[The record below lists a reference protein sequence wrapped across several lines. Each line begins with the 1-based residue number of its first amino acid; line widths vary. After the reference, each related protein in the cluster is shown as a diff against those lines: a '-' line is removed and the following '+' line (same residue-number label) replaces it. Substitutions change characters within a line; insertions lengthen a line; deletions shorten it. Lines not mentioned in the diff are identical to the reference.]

1 MCQRKCGRVK
11 GALERGQDLELE
23 NVQQIARAMEAAEIQ
38 SRKMEESKDVVNHLR
53 RKSKSN
59 SISGGDSENSRSKL
73 CFCCGR
79 EGHFARDSS
88 CPARAAKC
96 NKCNKTGHF
105 SVVCKTKA
113 ENKRPARSN
122 PKGNK
127 TFNQWKGV
135 RKLVN
140 SVDEDDEYAFH
151 INGSRTTRGLELI
164 DINVGGVELCN
175 VMIDSGSSCN
185 IIDKRTWEALKDKGI
200 KYKSE
205 KSVENIYPYGISTP
219 LKTLGKFYA
228 KVNVFDHEAEAEF
241 IVLDGTARSILGC
254 STTRDLN
261 VLKSGSEVN
270 MLTKSDIKQKYPE
283 CFDGIGKLKDF
294 QLKIHIDPNVKPI
307 AQNPRRI
314 PFSLRKK
321 VENKLHEL
329 LEKDII
335 EKVEGPTPWV
345 SPVCVVPKPTGEI
358 RLCVDMR
365 RANEAVQRE
374 RHPIPTIDEVLH
386 EMNQSTV
393 FSKIDLKWGFHQIE
407 LEEKS
412 RSITTFATHCG
423 LFRYKRLMFGITST
437 PETYQH
443 IIQQVLQGCEGAHN
457 IADDIIIHG
466 PTVEVHDERLLK
478 VMETLR
484 EKGITL
490 NPDKSEFGIPRIF
503 FMGHVLS
510 EKGIGPTEEKV
521 RAVVE
526 TREPESV
533 AEVRSFLGLVNFCSR
548 FIPDLATT
556 AEPLRKLTRAETPF
570 VWDKEQRESF
580 EEVKRK
586 MSSADALA
594 YYDKDAETVIVTD
607 ASPVGLG
614 AVLLQ
619 NQKGVFKVDV

>member
-1 MCQRKCGRVK
+1 M
-11 GALERGQDLELE
+11 
-23 NVQQIARAMEAAEIQ
+23 
-38 SRKMEESKDVVNHLR
+38 
-53 RKSKSN
+53 
-59 SISGGDSENSRSKL
+59 
-73 CFCCGR
+73 
-79 EGHFARDSS
+79 
-88 CPARAAKC
+88 
-96 NKCNKTGHF
+96 
-105 SVVCKTKA
+105 CKTKP

-122 PKGNK
+122 PQGNK

-135 RKLVN
+135 SKLVN

-200 KYKSE
+200 KCKSE

-228 KVNVFDHEAEAEF
+228 KVNAFDHEAEAEF

-254 STTRDLN
+254 STARDLN
-261 VLKSGSEVN
+261 VLKLGSEVN

-321 VENKLHEL
+321 VENKLQEL

-374 RHPIPTIDEVLH
+374 RHPIPTMDEVLH

-407 LEEKS
+407 LEEES

-423 LFRYKRLMFGITST
+423 LFRYKRLMFGITSA

-466 PTVEVHDERLLK
+466 ATVEVHDERLLK
-478 VMETLR
+478 VMETLQR
-484 EKGITL
+484 
-490 NPDKSEFGIPRIF
+490 
-503 FMGHVLS
+503 
-510 EKGIGPTEEKV
+510 KV
-521 RAVVE
+521 
-526 TREPESV
+526 
-533 AEVRSFLGLVNFCSR
+533 SR
-548 FIPDLATT
+548 
-556 AEPLRKLTRAETPF
+556 
-570 VWDKEQRESF
+570 
-580 EEVKRK
+580 
-586 MSSADALA
+586 
-594 YYDKDAETVIVTD
+594 
-607 ASPVGLG
+607 
-614 AVLLQ
+614 
-619 NQKGVFKVDV
+619 